1 MIKKDY
7 TKRLEELR
15 EIIDYHNYRYYV
27 LDNPDI
33 SDGEYDLLMRE
44 LMDLE
49 SEHPEL
55 VTPESP
61 TQRVGAQPASTFPP
75 MTHRISLL
83 SLDNAM
89 NIDELAAF
97 HQRVVKWLGSE
108 TITYCCEPKF
118 DGLAIELI
126 YHKGILIQGGTRGD
140 GFIGED
146 VTQNLRTLRSI
157 PLKLMEHDPPGLLE
171 VRGEIIMY
179 KSAFDELNRERTA
192 KGESLFAN
200 PRNAA
205 AGSLRQLD
213 SSITASRSLVFF
225 AYGVS
230 EYTAVGIE
238 SQFYILDKLKNFG
251 FKINPEKKLCTGLEE
266 VVDFVE
272 HMSSIR
278 EKLPYEIDGVV
289 VKIDNIRDQ
298 EKLGTKARAPRWVI
312 AYKFP
317 PSQATTKLLD
327 IKVQVGRTGVLT
339 PVAVL
344 KPVKVGGVVVSRATL
359 HNEDEIKRKDVR
371 IGDTVLIQRAG
382 DVIPEVV
389 GPVVGKRS
397 GDEMAFP
404 MPQACPECGSPV
416 VRDFDQAKK
425 TAGVIWRCVNMSC
438 PAIMKQGIAHFA
450 SKDALDIDGL
460 GRKIIDQMVEKNLV
474 QNVADIYGLRYEQ
487 VVRLDGFAEKSASN
501 LLNSIAE
508 SKKVSLERFIYALG
522 IPHVGFVK
530 ARDLAMRFGSLE
542 AIMLSRFDALITVE
556 GIGREIAQS
565 IVGFFSNQENLKVIE
580 KLRLNNLNIQNPS
593 RPVKN
598 ATKFT
603 GKIFCFTGTLLSM
616 TRAAAKAKVE
626 NFGGRVA
633 SSVSAK
639 LDYLVVGS
647 NPGSKYDAA
656 QDLGVSIIDEEKF
669 LQLTQG

>member
-425 TAGVIWRCVNMSC
+425 TTGVIWRCVNMSC
-438 PAIMKQGIAHFA
+438 PAIIKQGIAHFA

-522 IPHVGFVK
+522 VPHVGFVK

-542 AIMLSRFDALITVE
+542 AIMLSRFDDLITVE